1 MVTRLQLLYVI
12 IIIMIFIDIVF
23 MNEQVTRFI
32 VEKLNLLYSNVSI
45 GKG

>member
-32 VEKLNLLYSNVSI
+32 VEKLNLLDSNVSI